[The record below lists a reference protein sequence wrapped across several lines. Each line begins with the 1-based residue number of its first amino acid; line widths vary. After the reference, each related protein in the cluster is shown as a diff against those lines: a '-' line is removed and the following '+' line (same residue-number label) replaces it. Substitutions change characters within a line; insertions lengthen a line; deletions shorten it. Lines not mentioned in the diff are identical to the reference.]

1 MFKFHDQFSYEGKIA
16 DKFLTWGWNLK
27 KNKNIVP
34 FNILNQ
40 KIKKTDF
47 EKKEKISISLE
58 NYDKYLS
65 AFTYRDIMNLSESE
79 KILNY
84 RGLQEI
90 QNFCEHLDV
99 KIKKNLVVRPHP
111 SNSRRNSIE
120 KFEKKFL
127 GKLKFEHNP
136 SISGEKFLRN
146 FNLNIFHD
154 IQSTSFAF
162 SMALNIPSL
171 LINPF
176 HLSYYTVDLQKKI
189 AELQEA
195 KILHRNF
202 KSALVFLNKI
212 YKEPNIWWKLKKN
225 SKSKK
230 YVL

>member
-1 MFKFHDQFSYEGKIA
+1 MYNFISNLRNDSIFKFWVARQKILLKINNGTDGSGFNMFKFHDQFSYEGKIA

-99 KIKKNLVVRPHP
+99 RLKKLSCQTPSIKFK
-111 SNSRRNSIE
+111 
-120 KFEKKFL
+120 KKF
-127 GKLKFEHNP
+127 H
-136 SISGEKFLRN
+136 
-146 FNLNIFHD
+146 
-154 IQSTSFAF
+154 
-162 SMALNIPSL
+162 
-171 LINPF
+171 
-176 HLSYYTVDLQKKI
+176 
-189 AELQEA
+189 
-195 KILHRNF
+195 
-202 KSALVFLNKI
+202 
-212 YKEPNIWWKLKKN
+212 
-225 SKSKK
+225 
-230 YVL
+230 